1 MRTYFNTYNNNNKL
15 FASFSLSDI
24 HYDAQ
29 ATFLCMF

>member
-1 MRTYFNTYNNNNKL
+1 MRTYFNTYNNKL